1 LTFNTIYFAK
11 HGNLGGL
18 MKKVFIILLVVILLL
33 SLGFNLK
40 TIREKNYHKEIMI
53 SNFYATIIGAT
64 RNFESFKTAID
75 ENDIQNAKIQLEYAA
90 LGLIEADNQII
101 YGRIYV
107 DNRVFHPGI
116 LSFKF
121 IGEGLV
127 HGTNVNGMTIKSI
140 FADDK
145 VSAQE
150 NVYIDWLIKDLKSIV
165 EELTLKEPYIP
176 NEKLSINDFNR
187 VINSFYDNWSHT
199 DKSPYELIWQ

>member
-90 LGLIEADNQII
+90 LGLIEADNQLVNL
-101 YGRIYV
+101 GMEK
-107 DNRVFHPGI
+107 GI
-116 LSFKF
+116 LDEIIELKAENKPES
-121 IGEGLV
+121 EQ
-127 HGTNVNGMTIKSI
+127 
-140 FADDK
+140 
-145 VSAQE
+145 QE
-150 NVYIDWLIKDLKSIV
+150 CMNIIVRDL
-165 EELTLKEPYIP
+165 LKEA
-176 NEKLSINDFNR
+176 KW
-187 VINSFYDNWSHT
+187 V
-199 DKSPYELIWQ
+199 